1 MLVLLKRKHLH
12 QQWCEGARKRGSAGA
27 RKCGSAEERKLGS
40 AEGMKRIVNK
50 SKDFKDAEN
59 YDILQHISMT
69 PEERQ
74 KIAWKLKV
82 RVYGKKCLDVR
93 ESRKFAKKRK
103 R

>member
-12 QQWCEGARKRGSAGA
+12 QQWFEGARKRGSSGA
-27 RKCGSAEERKLGS
+27 RKRGSAEVGS

-74 KIAWKLKV
+74 KIAWKLKI

>member
-1 MLVLLKRKHLH
+1 
-12 QQWCEGARKRGSAGA
+12 
-27 RKCGSAEERKLGS
+27 
-40 AEGMKRIVNK
+40 MKRIVNK

-74 KIAWKLKV
+74 KIASKLKI